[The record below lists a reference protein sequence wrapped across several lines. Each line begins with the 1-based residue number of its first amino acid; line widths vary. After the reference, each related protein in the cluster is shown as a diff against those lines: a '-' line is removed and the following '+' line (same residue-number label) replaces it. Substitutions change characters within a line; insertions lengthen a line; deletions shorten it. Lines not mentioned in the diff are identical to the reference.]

1 MMSATTTTT
10 MLLVLVVF
18 VAFSLHSFNTNNN
31 NGSSLSYFVEAI
43 TEEEQQQQ
51 HTHTT
56 VEAVEEEVEEE
67 YEDEDENDEDENEDE
82 DEDDEVIQKQQQQ
95 HNENERVC
103 TWNDEHKKEIC
114 RTPYLPT
121 VHDGGREYVGV
132 DDGFVDDDE
141 YDYDAIDHVDVQ
153 EYDNVGDTGDGDGN
167 VDGKTD
173 VDVDVGVDINVDIN
187 VDEGNSD
194 YDYSNGNYKKEGGV
208 WRDKNGDDYDV
219 WQHGDKHEI
228 YEALGCEYVSYG
240 HDTLEMLTG
249 TSVENIHT
257 DETWKIFNTI
267 YNRII
272 VEEEAEEA
280 LKENEEEDAQ
290 KSSSSSSSSPIPS
303 TYTTNG
309 FQYPIE
315 IKLDPVV
322 GRGVYALQDIPKG
335 SLLYI
340 SKNTAT
346 FYQGQTFRNF
356 LHALPNQLA
365 CDVMI
370 WSYARLVS
378 YDTYYDDQPY
388 MICTDLDEGSF
399 VNSANDKEDLNV
411 ALGNEQGVLL
421 VSNYDDYDTDNENE
435 NDNANEASPPEEQEK
450 LWYGCEM
457 KFYASRDIRQGE
469 EIRVDYGDFAE
480 TDGWRY
486 LGL

>member
-95 HNENERVC
+95 HNENENERVC

-141 YDYDAIDHVDVQ
+141 YDYDAIDHGDVQ
-153 EYDNVGDTGDGDGN
+153 EYDNVDDNDNGDGN
-167 VDGKTD
+167 VDGKID
-173 VDVDVGVDINVDIN
+173 VDEDADVNVG
-187 VDEGNSD
+187 VDEGNGD

-208 WRDKNGDDYDV
+208 WRDKKGDVYDV

-272 VEEEAEEA
+272 AEEDES
-280 LKENEEEDAQ
+280 KENEEEDAQ
-290 KSSSSSSSSPIPS
+290 NSSSSSSPIPS

>member
-1 MMSATTTTT
+1 

-18 VAFSLHSFNTNNN
+18 VTLSLHSFNTNNN
-31 NGSSLSYFVEAI
+31 NVSSLSYFVEAI

-51 HTHTT
+51 QTHTT
-56 VEAVEEEVEEE
+56 VVVEEEEEEEEEEVEDEVE
-67 YEDEDENDEDENEDE
+67 YEYENDEDENEDEDEDE

-114 RTPYLPT
+114 RKPYLPT
-121 VHDGGREYVGV
+121 AHDGGREYVGV

-141 YDYDAIDHVDVQ
+141 YDEYDDIDHVDVQ
-153 EYDNVGDTGDGDGN
+153 EYVNVGDNGDEDVN
-167 VDGKTD
+167 EDTVDDED
-173 VDVDVGVDINVDIN
+173 VDVDVGVD
-187 VDEGNSD
+187 EGNGD

-208 WRDKNGDDYDV
+208 WRDKNGDIYDV
-219 WQHGDKHEI
+219 WQHGDKIEL

-240 HDTLEMLTG
+240 HDTIEMLTG

-257 DETWKIFNTI
+257 DEAWKIFNTI

-272 VEEEAEEA
+272 EEEKEES
-280 LKENEEEDAQ
+280 KENEEDAQ
-290 KSSSSSSSSPIPS
+290 KSSSSPIPS

-356 LHALPNQLA
+356 LQALPNHLA

-378 YDTYYDDQPY
+378 YETYYDEQPY

-411 ALGNEQGVLL
+411 ALGNEDGVLL
-421 VSNYDDYDTDNENE
+421 VYNYDDYDNE
-435 NDNANEASPPEEQEK
+435 NDNDSANEASPEEQEK

-457 KFYASRDIRQGE
+457 KFYASRDIQQGE
-469 EIRVDYGDFAE
+469 EIRVNYGDFAE